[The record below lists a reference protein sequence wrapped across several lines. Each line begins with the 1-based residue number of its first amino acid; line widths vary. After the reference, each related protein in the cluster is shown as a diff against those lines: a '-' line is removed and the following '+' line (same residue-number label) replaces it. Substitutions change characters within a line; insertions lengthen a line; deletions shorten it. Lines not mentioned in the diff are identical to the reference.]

1 MKEVLQTGTFVAEL
15 GTQVYFG
22 VRFNRDRTF
31 LLRRLLIA
39 RSFRVEDI
47 ELTRFRHEAVER
59 GIFLSFKDS
68 NKSRHRI
75 FAGEWY
81 VIDTRRQ
88 VYILGDEDL
97 TRFDA
102 IRPMSIDWETADI
115 FPRKLRENEV
125 QNNDRYGKDW
135 EW

>member
-1 MKEVLQTGTFVAEL
+1 MKEVLTSGTFVAEQ

-31 LLRRLLIA
+31 LLRRLLMA

-59 GIFLSFKDS
+59 GVFLSFKDS

-81 VIDTRRQ
+81 VIDTQRQ

-115 FPRKLRENEV
+115 FPRKLRENEA
-125 QNNDRYGKDW
+125 QNNERYGKD
-135 EW
+135 